1 MEKKN
6 ISELLKNFDFVV
18 PEIQREY
25 VWGDNKNKQVLV
37 QFLRDLNEKIELGET
52 NIGFLYSY
60 QSGQEH
66 YLIDGQQ
73 RYTTILLLLY
83 YLSIVDSEE
92 TYVEYMALQK
102 LDSVRPSFSYRV
114 RTHTDS
120 FLTNLLKSKTTD
132 PQMIED
138 QTWFKRDYRKD
149 TTIKSMIGAL
159 EVFKEWVPKLQN
171 LTYKGVINNVCFWYF
186 DVAQTSQGEELYI
199 TMNSRGEKLT
209 DSEQIKPRLLNK
221 MGDVMEKEK
230 YGKKWDDWEEFF
242 YNRSLRGD
250 RSVNSIDA
258 AMNNMIRITLE
269 LISKREHDNINPV
282 EDAEVITL
290 ADIECYMNAIK
301 HLISLSNG
309 KYKEEVERLY
319 GDAES
324 DGQFYVLKSLLT
336 ELLKGQTDEHEYER
350 VYQTIINQV
359 RRNKIKSHID
369 FLNYLDCY
377 KNSDI
382 GFYSFIIDT
391 QNEYASKVFTGH
403 ELDKVKLCYYAHDK
417 KVENSIW
424 KEQESKFWNGNIKEL
439 IKWATIDDTF
449 SYPEFIRVTN
459 IFHELFSS
467 NANNGWTTDK
477 VRQALITR
485 RMPHYPDNEKFGY
498 TSNEWKEIISK
509 NSDDFLVFIN
519 CFHEKEKEEVL
530 DEMRWNYP
538 ETPENL
544 WAEFVQ
550 RDYLLKYCNTKHLY
564 WNDKYGWLLVQNSW
578 AKPISVKNM
587 NLYHELLDIY
597 GKNDN
602 WTIEIWPSWESCV
615 YFQNKLTSIY
625 LDIRCIRTNDNS
637 YIYNLLVSQRGK
649 DQINMDELDH
659 FKQSLLAFVSKDQE
673 NKWDW
678 NEDSR
683 CYQLD
688 LMYRDA
694 LLSVINSLTA

>member
-1 MEKKN
+1 M
-6 ISELLKNFDFVV
+6 
-18 PEIQREY
+18 P
-25 VWGDNKNKQVLV
+25 
-37 QFLRDLNEKIELGET
+37 
-52 NIGFLYSY
+52 YS
-60 QSGQEH
+60 
-66 YLIDGQQ
+66 
-73 RYTTILLLLY
+73 
-83 YLSIVDSEE
+83 
-92 TYVEYMALQK
+92 
-102 LDSVRPSFSYRV
+102 
-114 RTHTDS
+114 
-120 FLTNLLKSKTTD
+120 
-132 PQMIED
+132 
-138 QTWFKRDYRKD
+138 
-149 TTIKSMIGAL
+149 
-159 EVFKEWVPKLQN
+159 
-171 LTYKGVINNVCFWYF
+171 
-186 DVAQTSQGEELYI
+186 
-199 TMNSRGEKLT
+199 
-209 DSEQIKPRLLNK
+209 
-221 MGDVMEKEK
+221 
-230 YGKKWDDWEEFF
+230 
-242 YNRSLRGD
+242 
-250 RSVNSIDA
+250 
-258 AMNNMIRITLE
+258 
-269 LISKREHDNINPV
+269 
-282 EDAEVITL
+282 
-290 ADIECYMNAIK
+290 
-301 HLISLSNG
+301 
-309 KYKEEVERLY
+309 
-319 GDAES
+319 
-324 DGQFYVLKSLLT
+324 
-336 ELLKGQTDEHEYER
+336 
-350 VYQTIINQV
+350 
-359 RRNKIKSHID
+359 
-369 FLNYLDCY
+369 
-377 KNSDI
+377 
-382 GFYSFIIDT
+382 
-391 QNEYASKVFTGH
+391 
-403 ELDKVKLCYYAHDK
+403 
-417 KVENSIW
+417 

-449 SYPEFIRVTN
+449 SYSEFIRVTN

-509 NSDDFLVFIN
+509 NSDDFLAFIN

-530 DEMRWNYP
+530 DEMRRNYP

-550 RDYLLKYCNTKHLY
+550 RDYLLGYCNTKHLY

-625 LDIRCIRTNDNS
+625 LDIRCIRTDDNS

-649 DQINMDELDH
+649 DQITKDEIDY